1 MQQEEEKQTEKILRG
16 LTARLWKFPL
26 KEYLSS
32 EHFLRFCRKY
42 DLEDRWKDHLELS
55 YDTPGL
61 YGSDV
66 LKNAFVL
73 FLHTI
78 FHAQKKEFPALFA
91 HLMMDFCRWN
101 ASDLPLDDLKADL
114 VHLGYLDQE
123 ISNEFSFRP
132 VKGENIQKSPDE
144 PCSQ

>member
-1 MQQEEEKQTEKILRG
+1 MQQEAEKQTEKILRE

-32 EHFLRFCRKY
+32 EHFLRFCREY
-42 DLEDRWKDHLELS
+42 DLEYRWKDHLELS

-61 YGSDV
+61 FGSDV

-73 FLHTI
+73 FLHAV
-78 FHAQKKEFPALFA
+78 FQEREKEFPALFA
-91 HLMMDFCRWN
+91 HLLMDFCRWN
-101 ASDLPLDDLKADL
+101 TCDLPLDDIRADL

-123 ISNEFSFRP
+123 ITSEFSFRR
-132 VKGENIQKSPDE
+132 VNGENIQKSPDE
-144 PCSQ
+144 PCSS